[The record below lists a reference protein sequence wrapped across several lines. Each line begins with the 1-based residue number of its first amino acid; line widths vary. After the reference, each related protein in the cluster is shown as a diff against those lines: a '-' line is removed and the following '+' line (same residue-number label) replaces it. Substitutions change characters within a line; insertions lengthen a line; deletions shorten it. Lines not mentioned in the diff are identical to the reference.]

1 MAQPRLDPV
10 MADQE
15 RWLLPEGIEEILPD
29 EARRLERLRRKL
41 LDLLAAWGYE
51 LVMPP
56 LIEYL
61 DALLTGTGRDLDL
74 QTFKLTDQLTGRLMG
89 VRADM
94 TPQAARIDAHYL
106 KRERPVR
113 LCYAGNVLRTRP
125 DVFAGS
131 RELLQLGAE
140 LFGHPGPESDI
151 EVARLM
157 LAALGAAGLRELHL
171 GLGHVGVFRALS
183 AEARLPEAL
192 ENDLFEALQR
202 KARSQV
208 EALLA
213 ASDAPAGVK
222 AMLAA
227 LVDLNGGAETLIRA
241 RELLKAAPPAVH
253 VALVNLERV
262 ASAVTQ
268 VNAPVYFDLAELR
281 GYRYYT
287 GVVFSAFVA
296 GQGQA
301 IAQGGRYDGIGRAF
315 GRARAATGFSTD
327 LRRLLRLAPV
337 DDAGAKGI
345 LAPHTGMPGLDE
357 MMTKLRAAGEC
368 VVARLP
374 GDSLPAS
381 ALGCDR
387 ELVEQGGQWIVKPV

>member
-1 MAQPRLDPV
+1 MAN
-10 MADQE
+10 QE

-29 EARRLERLRRKL
+29 EARRLEQLRRRL
-41 LDLLAAWGYE
+41 LDLFATWGYE

-61 DALLTGTGRDLDL
+61 DALLTGTGHDLDL

-106 KRERPVR
+106 KRECPVR
-113 LCYAGNVLRTRP
+113 LCYVGNVLRTRP
-125 DVFAGS
+125 DAFAGS

-157 LAALGAAGLRELHL
+157 LATLTTAGLRDLHL
-171 GLGHVGVFRALS
+171 DLGHVGVFRALAS
-183 AEARLPEAL
+183 EARLPESL

-202 KARSQV
+202 KARPQV
-208 EALLA
+208 ESLLA
-213 ASDAPAGVK
+213 TSTAPAETK

-227 LVDLNGGAETLIRA
+227 LVDLNGGRETLVRA
-241 RELLKAAPPAVH
+241 RELLKNAPRAVH
-253 VALVNLERV
+253 EALDNLENV
-262 ASAVTQ
+262 ADVVAHLGI
-268 VNAPVYFDLAELR
+268 PMYFDLAELR

-301 IAQGGRYDGIGRAF
+301 VAQGGRYDGIGRAF

-327 LRRLLRLAPV
+327 LRRLLRLV
-337 DDAGAKGI
+337 SIDDAGSKGI
-345 LAPHTGMPGLDE
+345 LAPHAGMQGLDE
-357 MMTKLRAAGEC
+357 KIATLRAAGER

-374 GDSLPAS
+374 GDAS
-381 ALGCDR
+381 SARALSCDR
-387 ELVEQGGQWIVKPV
+387 VLVEQGGQWMVKPA

>member
-1 MAQPRLDPV
+1 MAN
-10 MADQE
+10 QE

-29 EARRLERLRRKL
+29 EARRLEQLRRRL
-41 LDLLAAWGYE
+41 LDLFGTWGYE

-74 QTFKLTDQLTGRLMG
+74 QTFKITDQLTGRLMG

-106 KRERPVR
+106 KRECPLR
-113 LCYAGNVLRTRP
+113 LCYVGSVLRTRP
-125 DVFAGS
+125 DAFAGS

-157 LAALGAAGLRELHL
+157 LATLTAAGLRDLHL
-171 GLGHVGVFRALS
+171 DLGHVGVFRALA
-183 AEARLPEAL
+183 AEARLPEVL
-192 ENDLFEALQR
+192 ESELFEALQR
-202 KARSQV
+202 KALSQV
-208 EALLA
+208 ELLLA
-213 ASDAPAGVK
+213 TSDAPAGAR

-227 LVDLNGGAETLIRA
+227 LVDLNGGIETLTRA
-241 RELLKAAPPAVH
+241 HEVLKRAPRAVQE
-253 VALVNLERV
+253 ALASLERV
-262 ASAVTQ
+262 ANAVAHLN
-268 VNAPVYFDLAELR
+268 VPVYFDLAELR

-287 GVVFSAFVA
+287 GVVFSAFVS

-301 IAQGGRYDGIGRAF
+301 VAQGGRYDGIGRAF

-327 LRRLLRLAPV
+327 LRRLLRLAAS
-337 DDAGAKGI
+337 DATSLKGV
-345 LAPHTGMPGLDE
+345 LAPHAGMQGLDE
-357 MMTKLRAAGEC
+357 MIAKLRAAGER

-374 GDSLPAS
+374 GDAS
-381 ALGCDR
+381 SARALGCDR
-387 ELVEQGGQWIVKPV
+387 ELDEQGGQWLVKPA